1 MNKLYTAAGRVAVVL
16 TSADIPKF
24 LDAVSKNGIVLY
36 RISKKDDLSVYAEI
50 EHRNLGFL
58 QAYADRKGVSVEI
71 HGKNGIYWII
81 AGYLKRPV
89 FLVGCMLVLFLSFW
103 LPSKVLFIRVQ
114 GNIAVPEKRI
124 IEQAQQCGITFGA
137 SRRNVRSEKMKNSL
151 LAAIPELQWAGINTY
166 GCTAVISVTE
176 RADEMPQEQLWDV
189 CNIVAVR
196 DGIIESCTAT
206 RGTAVCKNGQ
216 AVKEGE
222 LLISGYTD
230 CGIKI
235 QATRAEGE
243 VFARTTREI
252 TVVVP
257 TEYVYKE
264 DTGTRERK
272 FSLLIG
278 KKQINFFKD
287 SGIFN
292 MSCVRMY
299 KRYPITLP
307 GGFELP
313 VAVVREDWVQDDI
326 SAVIT
331 EDAEKT
337 AAVFAEHYLQTLM
350 VSGSILESDAAVTQ
364 HDGVLVFRGSYLCT
378 EMIGRV
384 QYEGITDLYG
394 KNN

>member
-1 MNKLYTAAGRVAVVL
+1 MKKRYAVTGRVSVIL

-24 LDAVSKNGIVLY
+24 LVGVSEKGIVLY
-36 RISKKDDLSVYAEI
+36 HIHQKDTLSVYAEVA
-50 EHRNLGFL
+50 HCDLNLL
-58 QAYADRKGVSVEI
+58 QSYADKKGVSVEI
-71 HGKNGIYWII
+71 DVKKGLYWAIL
-81 AGYLKRPV
+81 AYSKRPI
-89 FLVGCMLVLFLSFW
+89 FLGGCILVLLLSFW
-103 LPSKVLFIRVQ
+103 LPSKVLFVKVQ
-114 GNIAVPEKRI
+114 GNTTIPEKRI
-124 IEQAQQCGITFGA
+124 IEQAQLCGISFGA
-137 SRRNVRSEKMKNSL
+137 SRREVRSEKMKNSL

-176 RADEMPQEQLWDV
+176 RTDEVIPETSWEV
-189 CNIVAVR
+189 CNIVAAR

-243 VFARTTREI
+243 IFARTTREI

-257 TEYVYKE
+257 TEYVYKKSK
-264 DTGTRERK
+264 DTQERK
-272 FSLLIG
+272 FSLIIG

-287 SGIFN
+287 SGIFD

-299 KRYPITLP
+299 KRYPVTLP

-313 VAVVREDWVQDDI
+313 VAVVREDWVQSDI
-326 SAVIT
+326 SAAT
-331 EDAEKT
+331 AEDAEKT
-337 AAVFAEHYLQTLM
+337 ASLFAEHYLQTLM
-350 VSGSILESDAAVTQ
+350 ISGNILKSDVAVTQ
-364 HDGVLVFRGSYLCT
+364 HDGVLVLRGSYLCT

-384 QYEGITDLYG
+384 RYEGITDFYG